1 MFATRLTREST
12 AGPGIPRAAAR
23 TYLAVAVAGTLP
35 LAALPFVAVPEERNY
50 RYAALF
56 LVPFLWGVFAFR
68 RRLHLHPFH
77 FALLA
82 LALAL
87 HGCGAL
93 GFYAREFHGLAFD
106 TYVHA
111 YFGLVG
117 ALLLERAIRLGLGLD
132 GTGLWIATLMFVMG
146 LGAVHELGELAT
158 TLALGPETGMYH
170 RGNADDLD
178 THKDLANN
186 GLGAL
191 VGLGASAAWRRHA
204 VRQSPRT

>member
-12 AGPGIPRAAAR
+12 AGIPRAASRA
-23 TYLAVAVAGTLP
+23 YFAVAVAGTLP
-35 LAALPFVAVPEERNY
+35 LVALPLVALPEQAKY

-68 RRLHLHPFH
+68 RPLHLHPFH

-87 HGCGAL
+87 HGLGAL

-111 YFGLVG
+111 FFGLVG
-117 ALLLERAIRLGLGLD
+117 ALLLERAFRLGRALHGA
-132 GTGLWIATLMFVMG
+132 GLWIATLLFVLG

-158 TLALGPETGMYH
+158 TLALGQEMGMYH

-204 VRQSPRT
+204 ARQSARR